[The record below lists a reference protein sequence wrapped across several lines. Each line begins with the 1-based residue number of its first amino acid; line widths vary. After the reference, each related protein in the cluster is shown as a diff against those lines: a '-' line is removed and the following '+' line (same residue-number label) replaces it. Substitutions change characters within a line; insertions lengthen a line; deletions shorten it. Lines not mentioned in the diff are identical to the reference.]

1 MRFLKAHENK
11 ITLAVH
17 AQPNASKTAIRGEYG
32 DALKVALHAQPS
44 DGAANEELCEFLAI
58 FFALPKR
65 SVEILRGHTSREK
78 VVVLTGLTMATAEE
92 KLKQV
97 LS

>member
-1 MRFLKAHENK
+1 MKFLKSHANN
-11 ITLAVH
+11 ITLTVH
-17 AQPNASKTAIRGEYG
+17 AQPNASKTAIRGEHG

-44 DGAANEELCEFLAI
+44 DGAANEELCEFLAN
-58 FFALPKR
+58 FFDLPKR

-78 VVVLTGLTMATAEE
+78 VVALSGLTMVVAEE

-97 LS
+97 LA